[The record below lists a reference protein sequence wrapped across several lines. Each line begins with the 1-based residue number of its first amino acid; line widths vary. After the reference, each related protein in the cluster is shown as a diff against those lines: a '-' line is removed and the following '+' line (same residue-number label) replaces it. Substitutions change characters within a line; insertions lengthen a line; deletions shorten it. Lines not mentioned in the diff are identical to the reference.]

1 MLGRIHPS
9 KLLMRL
15 SPLLFSLAAAATL
28 LTLTSSPHA
37 QSSDKDEATS
47 YKSIAPHVEATWK
60 AGFARAT
67 ITPERF
73 IWMAGYGARDRP
85 AEGKLTDLYAK
96 AVALEDEAGTKI
108 VIVTMDLIGVSKGMR
123 LRIAAEVEKQHGLG
137 PESLLLNAS
146 HTHTGP
152 EIYRKLDLP
161 DEKALEST
169 KTRDAWEFTSGLEK
183 TVVRLVGEALAAM
196 EPARLTWN
204 EARCG
209 FSMNRRRNY
218 DLPEDHPNAKRGPN
232 PEGPVDQ
239 AVPALRVE
247 AEDGRPLGVLFGY
260 ACHTTCLAGYEWSG
274 DYAGFAQAYLEE
286 FRPGFTAQFMAGCGG
301 DQNPYPRRS
310 GVVPGISDVMLTQQ
324 HGRSLSNAVEM
335 AFATHPKP
343 VTAPLKTAY
352 GEVTVDF
359 DKPGR
364 ESHEYPVQV
373 VRFGDSLTLV
383 ALGSEVVVDYS
394 LRLKKELAGEAGIW
408 VAGYSND
415 YTGYVPSV
423 RIQEEGGYEAATG
436 YARTT
441 EERIIA
447 KVHELYQGLED

>member
-1 MLGRIHPS
+1 
-9 KLLMRL
+9 MRL
-15 SPLLFSLAAAATL
+15 NPLLASLAAGAAL
-28 LTLTSSPHA
+28 IAFVLSSLA
-37 QSSDKDEATS
+37 QPSNPAETPS
-47 YKSIAPHVEATWK
+47 YESVAPHVEADWK

-73 IWMAGYGARDRP
+73 LWMAGYAARDRP
-85 AEGKLTDLYAK
+85 ADGKLTDLYAK
-96 AVALEDEAGTKI
+96 AIALEDEAGTKI

-123 LRIAAEVEKQHGLG
+123 LRIAAEVEKQYGLG
-137 PESLLLNAS
+137 PENLLLNAS

-152 EIYRKLDLP
+152 QIYRSLDLP
-161 DEKALEST
+161 DETALENAR
-169 KTRDAWEFTSGLEK
+169 TRDAWEFTSGLEE
-183 TVVRLVGEALAAM
+183 TVVRITGEALAAM

-232 PEGPVDQ
+232 PAGPVDQ

-310 GVVPGISDVMLTQQ
+310 GVVPGISDVMLTRQ

-335 AFATHPKP
+335 AFSTHPQP

-352 GEVTVDF
+352 GEVTLDF
-359 DKPGR
+359 DKAGR
-364 ESHEYPVQV
+364 APHDYPVQV
-373 VRFGDSLTLV
+373 VRFGNSLTLV

-394 LRLKKELAGEAGIW
+394 LRIKHELAGEAGIW

-423 RIQEEGGYEAATG
+423 RIQEEGGYEANTG
-436 YARTT
+436 YARST
-441 EERIIA
+441 EERIMA
-447 KVHELYQGLED
+447 KVHELYQALEEN

>member
-1 MLGRIHPS
+1 
-9 KLLMRL
+9 MRP
-15 SPLLFSLAAAATL
+15 SPLAFALAAAGAVL
-28 LTLTSSPHA
+28 FVLVSLPGV
-37 QSSDKDEATS
+37 QSSDDRSSDDREPAS
-47 YKSIAPHVEATWK
+47 YRSIAPHVESEWR
-60 AGFARAT
+60 AGFASAR
-67 ITPERF
+67 ITPERY
-73 IWMAGYGARDRP
+73 IWMAGYAARDRP
-85 AEGKLTDLYAK
+85 AEGKLTDLHAK
-96 AVALEDEAGTKI
+96 ALALEDQAGTRL

-123 LRIAAEVEKQHGLG
+123 LRIAAEVERQHGLG

-152 EIYRKLDLP
+152 EIYRRLDPP
-161 DEKALEST
+161 DEEALQ
-169 KTRDAWEFTSGLEK
+169 KKPKVRDAWEFTSGLEK
-183 TVVRLVGEALAAM
+183 TVVRLAGEALEAM
-196 EPARLTWN
+196 QPARLTWN

-232 PEGPVDQ
+232 PSGPVDQ

-274 DYAGFAQAYLEE
+274 DYAGFAQIYLEE
-286 FRPGFTAQFMAGCGG
+286 FRPEFTALFMAGCGG

-310 GVVPGISDVMLTQQ
+310 GVVPGISDVMLARQ

-335 AFATHPKP
+335 AFSTHPRP
-343 VTAPLKTAY
+343 VTAPLKAAY
-352 GEVTVDF
+352 GEVTLDF

-364 ESHEYPVQV
+364 TSHEYPVQV

-394 LRLKKELAGEAGIW
+394 LRIKKELTGEAGVW

-423 RIQEEGGYEAATG
+423 RIQKEGGYEANTG

-441 EERIIA
+441 EDRIMA
-447 KVHELYQGLED
+447 KVHELHQALKD